1 LDAVAITSI
10 VAAAVVSLA
19 VAVLTIAADSRRQ
32 RRQARSQTLNELR
45 DVLDRGGAALTA
57 ALFAFDRRKVS
68 STPEERAATG
78 PAFDARVEDVEVMET
93 RIAIRLG
100 DEAAAARTYHAAFAR
115 LRGLSALVFEAGE
128 KMTPE
133 QEGRAEAL
141 RKEVNEL
148 RREYLRHA
156 RSAVNPDA
164 RS

>member
-32 RRQARSQTLNELR
+32 RRQARLETLNELR

-68 STPEERAATG
+68 STQKERDATG
-78 PAFDARVEDVEVMET
+78 PAFDAKVEDVEVMET

-115 LRGLSALVFEAGE
+115 LDKLSELVFKAGE

-141 RKEVNEL
+141 RKEVDEL

-156 RSAVNPDA
+156 RSAANLDA